1 MLALG
6 LVIGFALGA
15 LSVTGYRW
23 YCAHAPRAT
32 EPFGPPAPFGPL
44 F

>member
-15 LSVTGYRW
+15 FSVVGYRW
-23 YCAHAPRAT
+23 YCAHPPRGTASA
-32 EPFGPPAPFGPL
+32 GPML
-44 F
+44 